1 MTALAL
7 CYTHLLQPELLGA
20 GLGSAEC
27 MNSPARNVPEVPST
41 LLGAVV
47 RFGVFEFH
55 PKSGELLKQGRRVR
69 LSGQPA
75 QILALLLRCPA
86 ELVTR
91 EELRQALWPA
101 DTHVNF
107 DQSLNAAV
115 KRLRH
120 ALGDSPEKPVFI
132 ETMARRGYRFI
143 APAGAP
149 GPSSPPSAGIVQA
162 VHSIA
167 VLPFENATTDPD
179 ADYLVDG
186 LTEAVINAL
195 SRLPALRV
203 LARSTVFRYRGKL
216 VDCRALGRKLSV
228 DAVLLGR
235 VSQRGD
241 QLMIGTELVEVGT
254 GWLIWGEQFS
264 RDFADV
270 HLIEAELS
278 AKISE
283 RLRSELAG
291 KTNASAPVGRRTQS
305 TEAYQDYLKGRYH
318 WNRMSAEGL
327 QKSVEY
333 FQHALQKDPDFAL
346 AHAGLADAYCLLGFF
361 DLVPPAEAMPK
372 AKESAMR
379 AVEIDG
385 GLAEAYASLASILKV
400 YDHDWLA
407 AEHRYQQ
414 ALRLNPNYVHAY
426 RGYAA
431 LLAALGRFSESVLQ
445 IRHAQELDPLSVVV
459 SMEMAWNF
467 FIAREYDRAIEQAL
481 RVTHFD
487 SEFPSAK
494 YILGLAYEQKGKFG
508 EARAALEQSLAAAP
522 GHAAGTASLGH
533 LFGITGQR
541 EQALRMLDQLNRLAS
556 GGYVAPFW
564 HSILYAG
571 LGDVDAAIDHLER
584 SFVQSDVWL
593 VWLNSDPRLDKLRA
607 DPRFHQLL
615 RRVGFGGQVAG
626 A

>member
-1 MTALAL
+1 M
-7 CYTHLLQPELLGA
+7 
-20 GLGSAEC
+20 
-27 MNSPARNVPEVPST
+27 VPST

-55 PKSGELLKQGRRVR
+55 LKSGELLKQGRRVR
-69 LSGQPA
+69 LTGQPA
-75 QILALLLRCPA
+75 QILAFLLRRPA

-107 DQSLNAAV
+107 DQSLNAAM
-115 KRLRH
+115 KRLRQ
-120 ALGDSPEKPVFI
+120 ALGDSPEKPLFI

-143 APAGAP
+143 APASAP
-149 GPSSPPSAGIVQA
+149 GQLSLPSTGPVQA

-167 VLPFENATTDPD
+167 VLPFENATADPD

-186 LTEAVINAL
+186 LTEAIINAL

-203 LARSTVFRYRGKL
+203 LARSTVFRYGGKL
-216 VDCRALGRKLSV
+216 VDCRALGRKLGV
-228 DAVLLGR
+228 GAVLLGR

-241 QLMIGTELVEVGT
+241 QLMIGAELVEVES
-254 GWLIWGEQFS
+254 GWLIWGEQF
-264 RDFADV
+264 RRELADV

-283 RLRSELAG
+283 KLRSELAG
-291 KTNASAPVGRRTQS
+291 KANASAPVGRRTQS

-333 FQHALQKDPDFAL
+333 FQHALQKDPGFAL
-346 AHAGLADAYCLLGFF
+346 AHAGLADSYCLLGFF

-372 AKESAMR
+372 AKASAMR

-385 GLAEAYASLASILKV
+385 DLAEAYASLASILKV
-400 YDHDWLA
+400 YDHDWPA
-407 AEHRYQQ
+407 AEQRYQQ
-414 ALRLNPNYVHAY
+414 ALQLNPNYVHGY

-431 LLAALGRFSESVLQ
+431 LLAAIGRFPESVLQ

-467 FIAREYDRAIEQAL
+467 FIAREYDHAIEQAL

-487 SEFPSAK
+487 PEFPSAN
-494 YILGLAYEQKGKFG
+494 YILGLACEQKGKFG
-508 EARAALEQSLAAAP
+508 EARAALERSLAGAP
-522 GHAAGTASLGH
+522 GHAAGAASLGH
-533 LFGITGQR
+533 LFGITGQM
-541 EQALRMLDQLNRLAS
+541 EEGLRMLDQLNRLAS
-556 GGYVAPFW
+556 GRYVAPFW

-571 LGDVDAAIDHLER
+571 LGDVDTAIGHLER
-584 SFVQSDVWL
+584 SYAQRDVWL
-593 VWLNSDPRLDKLRA
+593 VWLNTEPRLDSLRP
-607 DPRFHQLL
+607 DPRFQQLL
-615 RRVGFGGQVAG
+615 RRVGLGVQAAG

>member
-1 MTALAL
+1 M
-7 CYTHLLQPELLGA
+7 YR
-20 GLGSAEC
+20 
-27 MNSPARNVPEVPST
+27 MIPST
-41 LLGAVV
+41 LQSAVV

-55 PKSGELLKQGRRVR
+55 VKSGELLKQGRRVR

-75 QILALLLRCPA
+75 QILAFLLARPGD
-86 ELVTR
+86 LVTR

-107 DQSLNAAV
+107 DQSLNAAM

-149 GPSSPPSAGIVQA
+149 GQSPLPSTPPVQV

-167 VLPFENATTDPD
+167 VLPFENTTADPD

-216 VDCRALGRKLSV
+216 VDCRTLGRKLSV
-228 DAVLLGR
+228 GAVLVGR
-235 VSQRGD
+235 VSHRGD
-241 QLMIGTELVEVGT
+241 QLIVGIELVEVQT

-264 RDFADV
+264 REIANV

-283 RLRSELAG
+283 KLRSELAG
-291 KTNASAPVGRRTQS
+291 KTNASAPARRHTQS

-327 QKSVEY
+327 LRSVDY
-333 FQHALQKDPDFAL
+333 FQHALKKDPGFAL
-346 AHAGLADAYCLLGFF
+346 AHAGLADSYCLLGFF
-361 DLVPPAEAMPK
+361 DLLPPAEAMPK
-372 AKESAMR
+372 AKASAMR

-385 GLAEAYASLASILKV
+385 DLAEAHASLASVLKV
-400 YDHDWLA
+400 YDRDWAA
-407 AEHRYQQ
+407 AEQRYQQ
-414 ALRLNPNYVHAY
+414 ALQLNPNYVHGY

-431 LLAALGRFSESVLQ
+431 LLAAIGRFPESVLQ

-467 FIAREYDRAIEQAL
+467 FVAREYDHAIEQAY

-487 SEFPSAK
+487 PEFPSAK
-494 YILGLAYEQKGKFG
+494 YVLGLALEQKGRFA
-508 EARAALEQSLAAAP
+508 EARAALERSFAIVP
-522 GHAAGTASLGH
+522 GHAAAPASLGH
-533 LFGITGQR
+533 LFGVAGET
-541 EQALRMLDQLNRLAS
+541 EEALGMLDQLNRLAS
-556 GGYVAPFW
+556 SGHVAPFW

-571 LGDVDAAIDHLER
+571 LGDADAALSHLER
-584 SFVQSDVWL
+584 SYAQSDVWL
-593 VWLNSDPRLDKLRA
+593 VWLNTDPRLDSLRA
-607 DPRFHQLL
+607 DPRFEQLL
-615 RRVGFGGQVAG
+615 RRVGFGAQAAG